1 MKWQFDNNMPI
12 YSQIIEQ
19 IKLFISSGDIGAGER
34 LPSVREL
41 ATDAGVNPNTMQRAL
56 SELESTG
63 LIFSDKTR
71 GRFVTEDTELIAR
84 ARKELAQK
92 SISDFLDFMRS
103 LGYQKEEIFSLINNR
118 EGDEYNE

>member
-1 MKWQFDNNMPI
+1 MKWRFDNNMPI

-41 ATDAGVNPNTMQRAL
+41 ATEAGVNPNTMQRAL
-56 SELESTG
+56 SELEKTE

-71 GRFVTEDTELIAR
+71 GRFVTENEELIQN

-92 SISDFLDFMRS
+92 SITVFFEDMQS
-103 LGYQKEEIFSLINNR
+103 LGYNREEIYSLVNNYK
-118 EGDEYNE
+118 GDEHNE

>member
-1 MKWQFDNNMPI
+1 MKWSFDNNMPI

-56 SELESTG
+56 SELEGTG

-71 GRFVTEDTELIAR
+71 GRFVTEDAELIAR

-92 SISDFLDFMRS
+92 SISGFLNFMHS
-103 LGYQKEEIFSLINNR
+103 LGCTKEEIFSLIKDC
-118 EGDEYNE
+118 EGDDDNE